1 MAPDRKPV
9 RGEHAVSITMT
20 WRLDGAA
27 EDPEAPLVLCLHGM
41 GMDEDSFAL
50 LLQGLHDRPWRFL
63 TPRGPYPVEV
73 RREGRIGASWYAYD
87 GNQER
92 FRAELHRTE
101 AIVLG
106 LLRDVEAREGLRPR
120 ARVLAG
126 FSQGGYCGSWIAV
139 RNPDLFSGLIV
150 SGARVK
156 TEILHDEIR
165 AAAAAG
171 FRALLL
177 HGRRDNS
184 VLPEAAERGRADLE
198 AGGVATE
205 LRSFDAGHS
214 LGREQVAAM
223 AEWLEQRFG

>member
-1 MAPDRKPV
+1 MIV
-9 RGEHAVSITMT
+9 RGRHAVSIDMA

-41 GMDEDSFAL
+41 GMDEDSFAP
-50 LLQGLHDRPWRFL
+50 LLQRLHDRPWAFL

-87 GNQER
+87 GDQER
-92 FRAELHRTE
+92 FRAELLRTE
-101 AIVLG
+101 AIVLD
-106 LLRDVEAREGLRPR
+106 LLRAVEGAQGLRPR
-120 ARVLAG
+120 ARALMG
-126 FSQGGYCGSWIAV
+126 FSQGGYCGSWIAL

-156 TEILHDEIR
+156 TEFLRDEIR
-165 AAAAAG
+165 AAAPGG

-177 HGRRDNS
+177 HGSRDAS
-184 VLPEAAERGRADLE
+184 VLPEAAERSRAELE
-198 AGGVATE
+198 AGGVTAE

-214 LGREQVAAM
+214 LGRDQATAM
-223 AEWLEQRFG
+223 GEWLERRFA

>member
-1 MAPDRKPV
+1 MVV
-9 RGEHAVSITMT
+9 RGHHAVSIDMA
-20 WRLDGAA
+20 WRLDGAG

-41 GMDEDSFAL
+41 GMDEDSFSL
-50 LLQGLHDRPWRFL
+50 LLQRLHGRPWRFL

-87 GNQER
+87 GDQER
-92 FRAELHRTE
+92 FRAELLRTE
-101 AIVLG
+101 QIVLG
-106 LLRDVEAREGLRPR
+106 LLDDVEASQGLRPR
-120 ARVLAG
+120 ARVLMG

-139 RNPDLFSGLIV
+139 RNPDRFAGLVV

-156 TEILHDEIR
+156 TEFLREEIP

-177 HGRRDNS
+177 HGQRDVS
-184 VLPEAAERGRADLE
+184 VAPEAAERSRADLE
-198 AGGVATE
+198 AGGVSTE
-205 LRSFDAGHS
+205 LRHFDAGHS

-223 AEWLEQRFG
+223 GEWLENRFG

>member
-1 MAPDRKPV
+1 MIV
-9 RGEHAVSITMT
+9 RGRHAASIDIA

-27 EDPEAPLVLCLHGM
+27 DEPDAPLVLCLHGM

-50 LLQGLHDRPWRFL
+50 LLQRLHARPWAFL

-73 RREGRIGASWYAYD
+73 RREARIGASWYAYD
-87 GNQER
+87 GDQER
-92 FRAELHRTE
+92 FRAELLRTE

-106 LLRDVEAREGLRPR
+106 LLRSVEDAQGLRPR
-120 ARVLAG
+120 ARVLMG
-126 FSQGGYCGSWIAV
+126 FSQGGYCGSWIAL
-139 RNPDLFSGLIV
+139 RNPDLFAGLIA

-156 TEILHDEIR
+156 TEFLQEEIR
-165 AAAAAG
+165 AAAPRG

-177 HGRRDNS
+177 HGSRDAS
-184 VLPEAAERGRADLE
+184 VLPEAAERSRAELQ

-214 LGREQVAAM
+214 LGRDQVAAM
-223 AEWLEQRFG
+223 GDWLETRFA